1 MLNPKKRAGFNE
13 LNKDAACIWQM
24 FEWYSKCRRI
34 QFVGADCKTG
44 VLKGCI

>member
-24 FEWYSKCRRI
+24 FEWYSKCLRT
-34 QFVGADCKTG
+34 QCVGADRKTG
-44 VLKGCI
+44 VL